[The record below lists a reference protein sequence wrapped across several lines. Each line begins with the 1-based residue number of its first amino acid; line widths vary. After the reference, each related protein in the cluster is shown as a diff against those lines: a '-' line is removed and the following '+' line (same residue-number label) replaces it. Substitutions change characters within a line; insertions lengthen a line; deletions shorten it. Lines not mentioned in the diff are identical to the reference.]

1 MQHQNHLKAAISS
14 LKRVMKPSTLVV
26 TRSALSLTLTHIFP
40 VSASCAPTT
49 RM

>member
-1 MQHQNHLKAAISS
+1 MRSRNHLNAAISS
-14 LKRVMKPSTLVV
+14 LKRAMTASMPILVS
-26 TRSALSLTLTHIFP
+26 SAWSLTLTTTSP